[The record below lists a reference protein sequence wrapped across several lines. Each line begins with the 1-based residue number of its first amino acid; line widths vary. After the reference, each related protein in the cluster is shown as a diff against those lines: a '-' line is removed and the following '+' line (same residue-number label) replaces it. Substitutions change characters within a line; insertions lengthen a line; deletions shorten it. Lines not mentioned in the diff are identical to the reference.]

1 MKRRLL
7 NLLTAMSLLLCV
19 AAVAMWVRSHVTA
32 DHINYFRWVGSG
44 RDVVERHRM
53 FSAASAEGALIVS
66 TMQVLRLEGG
76 FESGSQTGWRYGRAP
91 SHPDHILRALSLP
104 FFGGPASVDVRGAG
118 FAFQYR
124 RGRFTAMAPWW
135 SLLALASALPALRAW
150 RRRRSGRRASRGLCR
165 ACGYDLRASPG
176 TCPECGAAPAP
187 VPSRLR

>member
-1 MKRRLL
+1 MKRGLL
-7 NLLTAMSLLLCV
+7 NLLTVLSLVLCV

-104 FFGGPASVDVRGAG
+104 FFGGPRECGRAGGRLCVSVPARPLYRHGPVVVATRTGVGPPRPAGLSSPPLRPAG
-118 FAFQYR
+118 FAR
-124 RGRFTAMAPWW
+124 P
-135 SLLALASALPALRAW
+135 LP
-150 RRRRSGRRASRGLCR
+150 
-165 ACGYDLRASPG
+165 
-176 TCPECGAAPAP
+176 
-187 VPSRLR
+187 RLRL